1 VTRGRALASVSALLL
16 CLVMSK
22 CEDALF
28 HLSVPDLALQDAGHA
43 IIGHALVDQML
54 ATLILAP
61 AASAMSYSAQQMPTH
76 ELFRI
81 FPLPLPDRDRTS
93 TFCSV
98 LPAAHPPFLL
108 GCSQPAFSGFATEA
122 GQARPLLSTSELP
135 GRLMNGGA
143 DQAGRRSHPARSVRY
158 SKQSGETTNPVAVRR
173 CLPRPIAIRASWLPA
188 FTSFSAAAASSGDNE
203 LHSNILSISWRKVSR
218 LASSENAPAAFAV
231 VSEPPIV
238 RLEFC
243 FLLSCAITLAHGRHP
258 CTIRND
264 AGDPIRP
271 HAKSR
276 ANL

>member
-1 VTRGRALASVSALLL
+1 MWKDRSVRQRSSQEHSSTRSPVDLLGATSSATTGPITSEPGGVTRGRALASVSALLL

-98 LPAAHPPFLL
+98 LPRRPCSLFARMQSASLL
-108 GCSQPAFSGFATEA
+108 GIC
-122 GQARPLLSTSELP
+122 
-135 GRLMNGGA
+135 
-143 DQAGRRSHPARSVRY
+143 H
-158 SKQSGETTNPVAVRR
+158 
-173 CLPRPIAIRASWLPA
+173 
-188 FTSFSAAAASSGDNE
+188 
-203 LHSNILSISWRKVSR
+203 
-218 LASSENAPAAFAV
+218 
-231 VSEPPIV
+231 
-238 RLEFC
+238 
-243 FLLSCAITLAHGRHP
+243 
-258 CTIRND
+258 
-264 AGDPIRP
+264 
-271 HAKSR
+271 
-276 ANL
+276 

>member
-1 VTRGRALASVSALLL
+1 
-16 CLVMSK
+16 M
-22 CEDALF
+22 
-28 HLSVPDLALQDAGHA
+28 
-43 IIGHALVDQML
+43 
-54 ATLILAP
+54 
-61 AASAMSYSAQQMPTH
+61 
-76 ELFRI
+76 
-81 FPLPLPDRDRTS
+81 
-93 TFCSV
+93 
-98 LPAAHPPFLL
+98 
-108 GCSQPAFSGFATEA
+108 
-122 GQARPLLSTSELP
+122 
-135 GRLMNGGA
+135 
-143 DQAGRRSHPARSVRY
+143 
-158 SKQSGETTNPVAVRR
+158 VA
-173 CLPRPIAIRASWLPA
+173 A

-243 FLLSCAITLAHGRHP
+243 FLLSCAITLAHGQHP